1 MCIERKIEVQAFQL
15 ELERELV
22 SQEAPVFAAL
32 DLGTNN
38 CRLLVARPAA
48 DGFRVIDA
56 FSRIVRLGEGVA
68 EHGRLSHEAMERTL
82 EALGVCA
89 DKIRRRG
96 VAHVRAVATEACRR
110 AENAPMF
117 IARVEAETGLS
128 LEVIDTQEEAR
139 LAVVGCL
146 PLLANGGERA
156 ITFDIG
162 GGSSQIT
169 WLAMDGVAANGGAVA
184 RITASVSLPCGV
196 VTLAEKFGSEPDSYD
211 VVCDYVAGLLAEFD
225 QAHDIRAQ
233 VDAGGVQMLGMSG
246 TVTTLGGVLLDLPRY
261 DRAQVDGLTM
271 SFEEVRAISNR
282 LSRMDYDSRAAV
294 PCVGVDRADLVIVGC
309 AVLKAICETWPAGEL
324 RVADRGLREGI
335 LLGLLDNL
343 PSKNETPVA
352 Q

>member
-1 MCIERKIEVQAFQL
+1 MCFEQKLRAQALRL
-15 ELERELV
+15 ELEQVAV
-22 SQEAPVFAAL
+22 SREAPVFAAL

-38 CRLLVARPAA
+38 CRLLVARPEG
-48 DGFRVIDA
+48 DGFRVVDA
-56 FSRIVRLGEGVA
+56 FSRVVRLGEGVA
-68 EHGRLSHEAMERTL
+68 EQGRLSHAAMERTI

-89 DKIRRRG
+89 DKMRRRG
-96 VAHVRAVATEACRR
+96 VGHVRAVATEACRR

-128 LEVIDTQEEAR
+128 LEVIDTNEEAR

-146 PLLANGGERA
+146 PLLASGGGRA

-169 WLAMDGVAANGGAVA
+169 WLALGGEGEDGMAEAEIVAS
-184 RITASVSLPCGV
+184 ISLPCGV
-196 VTLAEKFGSEPDSYD
+196 VTLAEQFGGEPDSYE
-211 VVCDYVAGLLAEFD
+211 VVCDYVTGLLAEFD
-225 QAHDIRAQ
+225 RTHDIRAR

-282 LSRMDYDSRAAV
+282 LSQMDYVSRASI
-294 PCVGVDRADLVIVGC
+294 PCVGEERAELVIVGC
-309 AVLKAICETWPAGEL
+309 AVLKAICETWPAGAL
-324 RVADRGLREGI
+324 QVADRGLREGI

-343 PSKNETPVA
+343 SGNSRTRVA